1 MLSALEFYIRD
12 CTCDTDKLGFP
23 IIIAPARCNRPI
35 MFASCTAL
43 RSLKAN
49 DPQVVFMP
57 SDGVHI
63 KS

>member
-1 MLSALEFYIRD
+1 MLSALVQENRD
-12 CTCDTDKLGFP
+12 CKYDTDKLAFP
-23 IIIAPARCNRPI
+23 IIIAPARCNSPI

-57 SDGVHI
+57 SEGVHI